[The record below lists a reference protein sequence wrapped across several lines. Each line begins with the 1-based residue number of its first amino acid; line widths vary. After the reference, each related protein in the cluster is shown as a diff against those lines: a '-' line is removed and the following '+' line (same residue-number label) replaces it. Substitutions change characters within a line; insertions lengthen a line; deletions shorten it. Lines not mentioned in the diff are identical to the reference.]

1 MAFGDPI
8 EREVTVSV
16 KKSEQSSY
24 KDKLV
29 EVDRQIDTVAAD
41 KASEMADF
49 NQRLKD
55 LRKQRATLL
64 DTIEN
69 GTEVQRIR
77 GFERLNER
85 LGQVEFV
92 REDNGKVIHE
102 FTRPATAEERQ
113 TDLFGRAS
121 TETAG
126 DGADAEAPAEQ
137 APKGR
142 RRRSRAA
149 GGNGDSEPPTG
160 RRRRS
165 RKAASEGAEAAAE

>member
-29 EVDRQIDTVAAD
+29 EVDRQIDTVAAE

-69 GTEVQRIR
+69 GTEVQRVR

-92 REDNGKVIHE
+92 REDTGKVIHE

-126 DGADAEAPAEQ
+126 DGADAGAPAEQ

-142 RRRSRAA
+142 RRR
-149 GGNGDSEPPTG
+149 GNGPGEPSTG